1 LKKKII
7 KNAMKCNNCGDI
19 IESTSVHDFKTC
31 SCGNISVDGG
41 HVYLK
46 RSFMHGATWEDM
58 SEYEDD
64 EP

>member
-1 LKKKII
+1 
-7 KNAMKCNNCGDI
+7 MKCNNCGDI